1 MQIVD
6 FQSVRRQKSGYNM
19 KYLIASV
26 TAGSLVLM
34 AGLPAAGQSARSID
48 SNASALNS
56 ASDRGTYIQI
66 ARGEV
71 QEWRQKMR
79 DFGDGA
85 QTRATEA
92 NKEAMDDLT
101 RAWTRTEAAS
111 HRLESAGAADW
122 QSAKASYKTASQKLV
137 LAWHKVSPAGK

>member
-1 MQIVD
+1 
-6 FQSVRRQKSGYNM
+6 M

-34 AGLPAAGQSARSID
+34 AALPATGHSARSLD

-56 ASDRGTYIQI
+56 ASDRGTYVQM
-66 ARGEV
+66 ARDEV

-79 DFGDGA
+79 DFRGS
-85 QTRATEA
+85 ATEA
-92 NKEAMDDLT
+92 NKAAVDDLT

-111 HRLESAGAADW
+111 RRLENAGAADW
-122 QSAKASYKTASQKLV
+122 QGAKASYKTASQKLV
-137 LAWHKVSPAGK
+137 LAWHKASPTEK